1 MNDMDDFFNVS
12 KLKGMKRANGL
23 HIRKGLG
30 FSEAMKEFDTG
41 CDHKMNKLVASF
53 GSTFTI
59 CAIIANAPSNRK
71 LKTL

>member
-1 MNDMDDFFNVS
+1 
-12 KLKGMKRANGL
+12 MKRANGI

-53 GSTFTI
+53 GSTFMI
-59 CAIIANAPSNRK
+59 CAIVANAPSN
-71 LKTL
+71 